1 MTDTEL
7 MYSGQQMVLNPF
19 RIRAA
24 FERKNCQRP
33 ISYLLTWQT
42 SVYPLNLNI
51 RIQNFP
57 D

>member
-24 FERKNCQRP
+24 FAKEKLSETN
-33 ISYLLTWQT
+33 ILLTWQT
-42 SVYPLNLNI
+42 SAYPLNLNI